1 MKRARVELC
10 MISTPD
16 GVIDVGGRSGPL
28 GGPADQARLAE
39 LRAAAD
45 VVLVGAGTVRAEN
58 YGAPSRS
65 DLRIAVVTRSCAL
78 DFDTPLFTSGSGLVV
93 TTVDAPD
100 VPVES
105 VREGTGQVDLE
116 SAIARLDAGLVH
128 VEGGP
133 QLNAALLDADL
144 VDAINL
150 TISPMLFGVNGPS
163 WTMAP
168 HATREFVL
176 AWTQERDG
184 MLFARWERVR
194 SA

>member
-1 MKRARVELC
+1 

-16 GVIDVGGRSGPL
+16 GVIDVDGRSRPL

-45 VVLVGAGTVRAEN
+45 VVLVGAGTVRAEK
-58 YGAPSRS
+58 YGTPSRS

-78 DFDTPLFTSGSGLVV
+78 DFSTPLFTSGSGLVV

-116 SAIARLDAGLVH
+116 AAIARLDAGLVH

-133 QLNAALLDADL
+133 QLNATLLDADL

-163 WTMAP
+163 WATAP
-168 HATREFVL
+168 HAARKFAL
-176 AWTQERDG
+176 AWTEGRDG
-184 MLFARWERVR
+184 FLFARWERVR
-194 SA
+194 TA